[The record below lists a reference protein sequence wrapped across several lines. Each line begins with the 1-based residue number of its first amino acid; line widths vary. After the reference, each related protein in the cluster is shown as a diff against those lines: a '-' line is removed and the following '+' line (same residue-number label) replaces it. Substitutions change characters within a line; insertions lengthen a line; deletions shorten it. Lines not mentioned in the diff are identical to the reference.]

1 MLKSYTSIL
10 QRKRRQ
16 DESPPRP
23 QRENQGPDGRR
34 SRARGDQE
42 VRRSKDRARTD
53 QEYRRSSDRDR
64 LDSNLRNTT
73 VNGRGYEE
81 TMKTIREYT
90 DQERDRDRDRTQDRE
105 RDRDRLKETKKFYR
119 T

>member
-1 MLKSYTSIL
+1 MIESYTSIR

-16 DESPPRP
+16 DEFPPRP

-34 SRARGDQE
+34 SRPRGDQE
-42 VRRSKDRARTD
+42 VRRSKDRTRTE
-53 QEYRRSSDRDR
+53 QEYRRSRDRDR
-64 LDSNLRNTT
+64 MDSNIRNTT
-73 VNGRGYEE
+73 VTGRGYEE

-90 DQERDRDRDRTQDRE
+90 DQEWDRDRNQDRE
-105 RDRDRLKETKKFYR
+105 RDRDRLKDTKKFYR

>member
-1 MLKSYTSIL
+1 MIESYTSIL

-34 SRARGDQE
+34 SRPRGDQE
-42 VRRSKDRARTD
+42 GRRSKDRTRTD
-53 QEYRRSSDRDR
+53 QEYRRSRDRDR
-64 LDSNLRNTT
+64 MDSNIRNTT
-73 VNGRGYEE
+73 VTGRGYEE

-90 DQERDRDRDRTQDRE
+90 DQERDRDRNQDRE
-105 RDRDRLKETKKFYR
+105 RDRDRLKDTKKFYR

>member
-1 MLKSYTSIL
+1 MIKSYTSIL

-23 QRENQGPDGRR
+23 QRETQGPEGRR

-42 VRRSKDRARTD
+42 VRRSKDRARTE
-53 QEYRRSSDRDR
+53 QEYRHSRDRDR
-64 LDSNLRNTT
+64 MDSNVRKTT
-73 VNGRGYEE
+73 VTGRGYEA

-90 DQERDRDRDRTQDRE
+90 DQERDRDRDRNQDRE
-105 RDRDRLKETKKFYR
+105 RDRDCLKETKKFYR

>member
-16 DESPPRP
+16 DKSPPRP
-23 QRENQGPDGRR
+23 QRENQGPEGRR

-42 VRRSKDRARTD
+42 GRRSKDRAQTD
-53 QEYRRSSDRDR
+53 QEYRRSRDRDR
-64 LDSNLRNTT
+64 MDFTIRNTT
-73 VNGRGYEE
+73 VTGRGYEE

-90 DQERDRDRDRTQDRE
+90 DQETDRDRDRNQDRE
-105 RDRDRLKETKKFYR
+105 KDRDRTKETKNFYR

>member
-1 MLKSYTSIL
+1 MIESYTSIL

-23 QRENQGPDGRR
+23 QRENQGPEGRR
-34 SRARGDQE
+34 SRPRGDQE
-42 VRRSKDRARTD
+42 VRRSKDRTWID
-53 QEYRRSSDRDR
+53 QEYRRSRDRDR
-64 LDSNLRNTT
+64 MDSNLRNTT
-73 VNGRGYEE
+73 VTGRGYEE

-90 DQERDRDRDRTQDRE
+90 DQERDRDRNQDRE
-105 RDRDRLKETKKFYR
+105 RDRDCLKDTKKFYR

>member
-1 MLKSYTSIL
+1 MIESYTSVL

-23 QRENQGPDGRR
+23 QRENQGPGDRR
-34 SRARGDQE
+34 SRPRGDQE
-42 VRRSKDRARTD
+42 VRRSKDRTRTD
-53 QEYRRSSDRDR
+53 QEYRRSRDRDR
-64 LDSNLRNTT
+64 MDFNLRNTT
-73 VNGRGYEE
+73 VTGRGYEE

-90 DQERDRDRDRTQDRE
+90 DQERDRDRNQDRE
-105 RDRDRLKETKKFYR
+105 RDRDRLKDTKKFYR

>member
-1 MLKSYTSIL
+1 MIESYTSIL

-23 QRENQGPDGRR
+23 QRENQGPGGRR

-53 QEYRRSSDRDR
+53 QEYRRSRDRDR
-64 LDSNLRNTT
+64 MDSNIENTT
-73 VNGRGYEE
+73 VTGRGYEE

-90 DQERDRDRDRTQDRE
+90 DQERDRDRNQNRE
-105 RDRDRLKETKKFYR
+105 RDRGRRRETKNDHK

>member
-1 MLKSYTSIL
+1 MIESYTSIL

-16 DESPPRP
+16 EESPPRP

-34 SRARGDQE
+34 SRPREDQE
-42 VRRSKDRARTD
+42 VRRSKDRPRTD
-53 QEYRRSSDRDR
+53 QEYRRSRDRDR
-64 LDSNLRNTT
+64 MDSNIRNTT
-73 VNGRGYEE
+73 VTGRGYEE

-90 DQERDRDRDRTQDRE
+90 DQERDRDRNQDRE
-105 RDRDRLKETKKFYR
+105 RDRDRLKDTKKFYR